1 MYARSSTPERLT
13 RMILGD
19 LVDLLP
25 GYSERR
31 KVVSPTA
38 LRIVMGRDI
47 DASQAVRWS
56 LLNNCERTAAAER
69 ALLRDGDLL
78 LTTRTADPQVIE
90 IASPP
95 EDVVAGAPF
104 AILRCK
110 QADGR
115 LVDTRYLSWLLGTVG
130 ARERL
135 RQLVRGSSMPFLAIA
150 DLAMFEVALPPL
162 DRQRLIV
169 RVHTLRRRVTELSQ
183 RFDRSLEQLL
193 ESAVRLP
200 AS

>member
-1 MYARSSTPERLT
+1 MYAFEYSEERLVRVT
-13 RMILGD
+13 LGE

-31 KVVSPTA
+31 KSVGPAA
-38 LRIVMGRDI
+38 LRIVMGRDV
-47 DASQAVRWS
+47 DANRTIRWA
-56 LLNNCERTAAAER
+56 LLGNCERSSASER

-78 LTTRTADPQVIE
+78 LTTRSADPQVLE
-90 IASPP
+90 ITSPP
-95 EDVVAGAPF
+95 ADAVAGAPF

-110 QADGR
+110 QGAEGR
-115 LVDTRYLSWLLGTVG
+115 VDARYLSWALSAEG

-135 RQLVRGSSMPFLAIA
+135 RQLVRGSSMPFLAVA
-150 DLAMFEVALPPL
+150 DLAMFEVALPSI

-169 RVHTLRRRVTELSQ
+169 RIHALRRRATELSQ
-183 RFDRSLEQLL
+183 RLDRSLEQLL
-193 ESAVRLP
+193 EAAVGLP